1 MSVYTGVDGR
11 DYYGCHLQSHN
22 MHGFRLGKV
31 DPVAEVLLIFLGP
44 HSVYKLTRYS
54 GCYH

>member
-1 MSVYTGVDGR
+1 MGVYTGVDGH
-11 DYYGCHLQSHN
+11 DGCHMQSHN